1 MNRVL
6 TAKQMKVLEARS
18 DELGVSYSR
27 LMDNAGSAAAAL
39 IRRTTDVLNKN
50 CMIFCGRGN
59 NGGDG
64 FVVARK
70 LQEYGANVIVV
81 LADGLPKTE
90 ISYQMYDQA
99 RRLDLT
105 FFDYETDEV
114 SVHKYLSTADIVVD
128 ALFGTG
134 FHGELSEKFRSV
146 CRQINNAVAAVV
158 ALDFPS
164 GVDTDT
170 GHVAEGAVRA
180 DFTVAFDSLKP
191 SHLLASS
198 RQQCGKVVAV
208 DIGIPSQARED
219 MSFRCMVSEPEMVFS
234 AIKKRPGDAHKGT
247 FGKLLMLCGSASF
260 RGAASL
266 ATGGALRSGAGLVT
280 LASVEPV
287 IQAVAARYAE
297 PVYLSLPAS
306 EEGMLSRMAIPEIL
320 DHLEKA
326 SACLIG
332 CGLGRSEDTQALVWS
347 VIRSAKCPLLIDAD
361 GINLVA
367 ENIDILLEAQCPVV
381 ITPHMGE
388 FARLTGMTVQEIR
401 ENRLEIAADF
411 SKRYGVILVLKDS
424 TTLIASPSGNL
435 YFNTTGNPGLSRGGS
450 GDTLAGIIS
459 GLLAQSINPVGCGV
473 CGVYLHGLAADR
485 CAARLSQYGM
495 LPSDLLTDLCQIFL
509 ENDR

>member
-6 TAKQMKVLEARS
+6 TGKQMRAVEQRS

-70 LQEYGANVIVV
+70 LLEYGANVVVV
-81 LADGLPKTE
+81 LADGLPRTE

-99 RRLDLT
+99 RRQDMT
-105 FFDYETDEV
+105 FFDYETDAE
-114 SVHKYLSTADIVVD
+114 SVQKYLTAADIVVD
-128 ALFGTG
+128 ALFGAG

-146 CRQINNAVAAVV
+146 CRQINDSVAAVV
-158 ALDFPS
+158 ALDLPS
-164 GVDTDT
+164 GVDTDS

-198 RQQCGKVVAV
+198 RQQCGQVVAV
-208 DIGIPSQARED
+208 DIGVPSQARENL
-219 MSFRCMVSEPEMVFS
+219 SFRCMVSEPEMVFS
-234 AIKKRPGDAHKGT
+234 AVKKRPPDAHKGN
-247 FGKLLMLCGSASF
+247 FGRLLMLCGSSSF

-266 ATGGALRSGAGLVT
+266 AVGGALRSGAGLVT
-280 LASVEPV
+280 VASVEPV
-287 IQAVAARYAE
+287 IESVAARFAE
-297 PVYLSLPAS
+297 PVFLSLPAS
-306 EEGMLSRMAIPEIL
+306 EEGMLSRMAIPQIL
-320 DHLEKA
+320 DRLENA
-326 SACLIG
+326 TACLIG
-332 CGLGRSEDTQALVWS
+332 CGLGCSEDTQALVWS

-361 GINLVA
+361 GINLLA
-367 ENIDILLEAQCPVV
+367 ENIDILLEAKCPV
-381 ITPHMGE
+381 IMTPHMGE
-388 FARLTGMTVQEIR
+388 FSRLSGLTVQEIR

-435 YFNTTGNPGLSRGGS
+435 YLNTTGNPGLSRGGS
-450 GDTLAGIIS
+450 GDTLAGMIG

-485 CAARLSQYGM
+485 CAARLSQNGM

-509 ENDR
+509 ENNR